1 MFSEKGEGG
10 RLNRKDFLLFVS
22 SVALAAMLFCYFN
35 ISSGYAEAVIG
46 LEPPSIEGT
55 QYAPGS
61 YVNVSVFVEG
71 VTDLRVVTF
80 NISFDPTVLEYRLF
94 MLDALDNNPHPQM
107 LIANG
112 FIWFNITY
120 ELPITTIS
128 PCNLV
133 NFTFFVPA
141 RGRTPLDMHDTLML
155 DSNGDPIPHT
165 ASDGYFDNYNPYD
178 LNQDGKVD
186 TRDLGIVG
194 LAFGSYPGAPNWNP
208 IADVNNDGYV
218 DMVDMALVA
227 SHFGEY

>member
-1 MFSEKGEGG
+1 MTG
-10 RLNRKDFLLFVS
+10 RNFLLYIS
-22 SVALAAMLFCYFN
+22 SIALAAMLFSYFN
-35 ISSGYAEAVIG
+35 VSLGYAEAVIG
-46 LEPPSIEGT
+46 IEPPSIEGT

-61 YVNVSVFVEG
+61 YVNMSVFVGEI
-71 VTDLRVVTF
+71 TDLRVVTF
-80 NISFDPTVLEYRLF
+80 NISFDPAVLEYRLF
-94 MLDALDNNPHPQM
+94 MLDALENKPHPQM
-107 LIANG
+107 LIHDG

-120 ELPITTIS
+120 ELPITTVS

-133 NFTFFVPA
+133 NFTFYVHA
-141 RGRTPLDMHDTLML
+141 RGRTPLDVHDTSMF

-186 TRDLGIVG
+186 MRDLGIVG

-208 IADVNNDGYV
+208 VADVNDDGYV
-218 DMVDMALVA
+218 NMVDMALVA